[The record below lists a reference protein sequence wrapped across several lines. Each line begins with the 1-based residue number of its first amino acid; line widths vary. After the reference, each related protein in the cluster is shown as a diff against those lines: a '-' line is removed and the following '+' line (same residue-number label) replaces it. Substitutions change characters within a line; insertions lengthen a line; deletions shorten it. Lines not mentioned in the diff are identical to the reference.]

1 MALDPKSVEQF
12 RHGYLFSQLTPEE
25 LRQVAEHGTV
35 RELAAGET
43 LFVQGE
49 ACHNFY
55 MVQSGMIKVYRIS
68 PEGEERILEL
78 IRPPQIFAEAAM
90 FMGGRYPVHA
100 AALEPSRLF
109 VFDSAN
115 FIAQMRAN
123 VELCFRL
130 MAGMSRRMHSLINEI
145 DQLALH
151 SGTQR
156 LIQYLL
162 EQLPR
167 GTGTSPVI
175 RLMVAKSVLASR
187 LSIQPETFSR
197 ILARL
202 RSEGLIEVHDETVLL
217 KDVAALRRL
226 SQS

>member
-162 EQLPR
+162 EQLPQ

>member
-1 MALDPKSVEQF
+1 MALDQKSVEQF

-25 LRQVAEHGTV
+25 LRQVAEHGSV

-109 VFDSAN
+109 AFDSAN

-162 EQLPR
+162 EQLPQ

>member
-109 VFDSAN
+109 VFDSAS

-162 EQLPR
+162 EQLPQ

>member
-25 LRQVAEHGTV
+25 LRQVAEHGTI

-78 IRPPQIFAEAAM
+78 IRPPQTFAEAAM

-130 MAGMSRRMHSLINEI
+130 MAGMSRRMHSLVNEI
-145 DQLALH
+145 DRLALH

-156 LIQYLL
+156 LIHYLL
-162 EQLPR
+162 EQLPQ